1 MGGSIMSRFE
11 KFAAERDVIKRIEQ
25 LRADGF
31 QDDEI
36 TVISRHKLEYAYLKY
51 RDVNFKDAEGTT
63 WDKFM
68 SMFSNDDPEDKVL
81 GDFDITDSEREH
93 FKEALGRGEILLLKD
108 KYGVNE
114 EGYVRNE
121 TRDFHE
127 TQHQDAQSLEEG
139 AMRDER
145 LDIQKEMRRRYDD
158 ASYDYPDRA
167 GAAARDGKTAV
178 YNKVDDKEYGYS
190 QTPYKQKDRRHGRI
204 DDPEYGYTKRPGNEY
219 GYKQK

>member
-1 MGGSIMSRFE
+1 MSHFE

-31 QDDEI
+31 RDDEI

-63 WDKFM
+63 WDRFI

-108 KYGVNE
+108 KYGVNA

-121 TRDFHE
+121 TRDLHE
-127 TQHQDAQSLEEG
+127 TQRQDAQGLEEG
-139 AMRDER
+139 AARDER

-158 ASYDYPDRA
+158 APYDYPDSSRTA
-167 GAAARDGKTAV
+167 GQDKKSV
-178 YNKVDDKEYGYS
+178 IYSKVDDKEYGYS
-190 QTPYKQKDRRHGRI
+190 QKPYKQKDRRYGRL
-204 DDPEYGYTKRPGNEY
+204 DENEYGYTKRPGNEY